1 MAGAEVAGAEVVRGR
16 ALPLKSDACRS
27 GLSRLGGGRARQ
39 LDASLGALPAHTRT
53 ETLTVYDS

>member
-1 MAGAEVAGAEVVRGR
+1 MVRGR
-16 ALPLKSDACRS
+16 ALPPLKSDV
-27 GLSRLGGGRARQ
+27 SRVSRVSALGGGRARQ

>member
-1 MAGAEVAGAEVVRGR
+1 MAGAEVVRGR
-16 ALPLKSDACRS
+16 ALPLKSDVRRD
-27 GLSRLGGGRARQ
+27 LSRLGGGRARQ

>member
-1 MAGAEVAGAEVVRGR
+1 MAGAEVVRGR
-16 ALPLKSDACRS
+16 ALPLKSDVRRVSRVS
-27 GLSRLGGGRARQ
+27 GEGELVTRQ